1 MLVPSPSPSTSLAE
15 EGEVKIAFNPWN
27 VMSYK
32 SVREFRLL
40 AITNSFDLKS
50 LCSRFL
56 ESAS

>member
-1 MLVPSPSPSTSLAE
+1 MSAPSPSPSTSLAE

-27 VMSYK
+27 AMSYE

-50 LCSRFL
+50 PRSRFL